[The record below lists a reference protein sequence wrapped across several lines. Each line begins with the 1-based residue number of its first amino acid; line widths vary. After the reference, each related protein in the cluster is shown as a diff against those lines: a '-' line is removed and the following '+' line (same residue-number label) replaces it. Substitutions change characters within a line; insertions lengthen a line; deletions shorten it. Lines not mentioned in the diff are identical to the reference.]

1 MLIVEDNADL
11 CQTLAEIFRKSGH
24 KVHTALS
31 GAEAQKILKTELI
44 DLVLLDLRLPDM
56 SGIKVL
62 ELVKEVD
69 PDILVVMITA
79 VANDPR
85 PAVEAMKAGAYD
97 YLTKPFEL
105 DEVKLVVA
113 KALETAGLKREVS
126 RLRQQQRGKFP
137 DEELFGNSA
146 VMQEVKGMIKIV
158 SETPRTSV
166 LVQGESGTGKE
177 LVANSIHKWSA
188 RADKPFVPVNCSAI
202 PDTLLESEMFGYEK
216 GAFTD
221 AKGMKKGLFELANM
235 GTIFLDEIASMQS
248 ALQPKLLRILETQT
262 FRRIGGTAD
271 IQIDVR
277 IVAATN
283 RDLQLLVQEGVFRE
297 DLYYRL
303 KVIVIQL
310 PPLRE
315 RANDIL
321 PLSLLFIEKNNKEFN
336 KNILGLAEETQALLL
351 HYHWPGNVRELK
363 NVIERG
369 VILCQGEYLQP
380 EHLPQELRGQK
391 EASWAFFP
399 NNGAAGSP
407 NLANLSLEEMEK
419 RHIHAVLSQNKGNK
433 SKTARALNISRSTL
447 REKMKLYGI
456 SG

>member
-1 MLIVEDNADL
+1 
-11 CQTLAEIFRKSGH
+11 
-24 KVHTALS
+24 
-31 GAEAQKILKTELI
+31 
-44 DLVLLDLRLPDM
+44 
-56 SGIKVL
+56 
-62 ELVKEVD
+62 
-69 PDILVVMITA
+69 
-79 VANDPR
+79 
-85 PAVEAMKAGAYD
+85 
-97 YLTKPFEL
+97 
-105 DEVKLVVA
+105 
-113 KALETAGLKREVS
+113 
-126 RLRQQQRGKFP
+126 
-137 DEELFGNSA
+137 
-146 VMQEVKGMIKIV
+146 
-158 SETPRTSV
+158 
-166 LVQGESGTGKE
+166 
-177 LVANSIHKWSA
+177 
-188 RADKPFVPVNCSAI
+188 
-202 PDTLLESEMFGYEK
+202 
-216 GAFTD
+216 D

-235 GTIFLDEIASMQS
+235 GTIFLDEIASMHA
-248 ALQPKLLRILETQT
+248 ALQPKLLRVLETQT

-283 RDLQLLVQEGVFRE
+283 RDLQLMVQDGTFRE

-315 RANDIL
+315 RSDDIL
-321 PLSLLFIEKNNKEFN
+321 PLSLLFIEKHNKEFN

-369 VILCQGEYLQP
+369 VILCQGDYLQP

-391 EASWAFFP
+391 EGSWAFFP
-399 NNGAAGSP
+399 NNGGAGSP
-407 NLANLSLEEMEK
+407 NLATLSLEEMEK

-433 SKTARALNISRSTL
+433 SKTARMLNISRSTL